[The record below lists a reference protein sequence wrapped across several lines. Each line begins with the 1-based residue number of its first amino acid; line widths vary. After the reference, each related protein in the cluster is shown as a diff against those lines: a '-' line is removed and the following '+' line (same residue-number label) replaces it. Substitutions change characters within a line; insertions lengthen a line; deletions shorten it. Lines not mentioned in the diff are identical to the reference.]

1 MNKLFIFI
9 AGAGIG
15 AGTAWYFTK
24 KKYEKIADEEIES
37 VKEHFERR
45 KKDMQSTIDLYR
57 SSVEN
62 HIEGKTFEDLAKE
75 KEMKKVVSIEKKGPA
90 FEPGE
95 DTDDKEE
102 EAELT
107 TNKNIIDNLN
117 YATGV
122 DTGEG
127 EDYTVPATIGK
138 DGVAPFVITEDEY
151 GELDYEEK
159 TLLYYRDSVLADDED
174 IMVDDP
180 FTTVGDALD
189 QFDRDPYL
197 ERLYVR
203 DEENEID
210 YTILK
215 SEKNYTDLIKED
227 K

>member
-9 AGAGIG
+9 AGASIG

-45 KKDMQSTIDLYR
+45 KKDMQSTIDLYK
-57 SSVEN
+57 SSIEN
-62 HIEGKTFEDLAKE
+62 HIEGKTFEDLARE

-90 FEPGE
+90 F
-95 DTDDKEE
+95 DKEE
-102 EAELT
+102 NTDEEGELT
-107 TNKNIIDNLN
+107 TNENIIDNLN
-117 YATGV
+117 YASGV

-127 EDYTVPATIGK
+127 EDYTVPSTIGK
-138 DGVAPFVITEDEY
+138 DGIAPFVITEDEY

-174 IMVDDP
+174 IIVEDP
-180 FTTVGDALD
+180 FTTVGEALME
-189 QFDRDPYL
+189 FDKDPYL
-197 ERLYVR
+197 ECLYVR